1 MFSGGEFS
9 ELVSKG
15 RRSSGCK
22 VKSEGK
28 LENEL
33 QVSDFQYK
41 DN

>member
-1 MFSGGEFS
+1 MFSRDEFS

-15 RRSSGCK
+15 RRLSDCK

-28 LENEL
+28 LEYKL
-33 QVSDFQYK
+33 QVSDFQHD